1 MDGKGQKLPQK
12 SRKALLEFGENLR
25 MARLR
30 RKFSRK
36 MVVERAGISA
46 STLSRIE
53 KGEASVT
60 IGAYVQVMFVLGM
73 ETEIATLG
81 QDDEMGR
88 KIQDAHMVVKKRA
101 PKTKKTQAAPPDNNS
116 LANTQ

>member
-1 MDGKGQKLPQK
+1 
-12 SRKALLEFGENLR
+12 
-25 MARLR
+25 
-30 RKFSRK
+30 

-53 KGEASVT
+53 KGEPSVT

-73 ETEIATLG
+73 ETEIAKLG

-101 PKTKKTQAAPPDNNS
+101 PKTKPMPSTTADSSALGNNP
-116 LANTQ
+116 